1 MSAIF
6 IKVCGLTTA
15 EAVEAALS
23 EGVDAIGF
31 VFAESKRQVTPQQAN
46 TLAKPAR
53 GKVKCVA
60 VTRHPDQ
67 RNVDEILSLFSPDV
81 FQTDA
86 EDFAALTLPATVER
100 FPVVRAGGV
109 EPKPLPARVLFEGPV
124 SGAGTTADW
133 NAGRKLAQRTQ
144 VILAGGLSP
153 ENVAQAIAEVQPF
166 GVDVSSGVE
175 HAPGIKSPERIARFV
190 RSARAASRSL
200 NELLRAEENA
210 S

>member
-1 MSAIF
+1 MSAVF
-6 IKVCGLTTA
+6 IKICGLTTP

-23 EGVDAIGF
+23 EGADAIGF
-31 VFAESKRQVTPQQAN
+31 VFAESKRQVTPKQASE
-46 TLAKPAR
+46 LAKPAR

-67 RNVDEILSLFSPDV
+67 RNVDEILSLFTPDV

-100 FPVVRAGGV
+100 FPVVRGGGA
-109 EPKPLPARVLFEGPV
+109 EPQPLPARLLFEGPV
-124 SGAGTTADW
+124 SGTGTTADW
-133 NAGRKLAQRTQ
+133 VAARRLAQRTQ
-144 VILAGGLSP
+144 LILAGGLSP
-153 ENVAQAIAEVQPF
+153 ENVAQAIAEVSPF

-175 HAPGIKSPERIARFV
+175 QSPGRKSPDKIARFV

-200 NELLRAEENA
+200 NETLRAKENA